1 MLIIGID
8 PGISGSICFFQDGK
22 IIDVVEMPTMTEG
35 KKNKKQVN
43 GSQIFNEISDRIRKL
58 DKRDIKEIIEQVSA
72 MPGQGVTS
80 MFNFGQSFGIL
91 KGICSAMQLPM
102 YFVRPAKWKK
112 YFNLINSEKDASRT
126 RAIEIFPYFSG
137 QLSRKKDSNKADA
150 ILIASFY
157 YETYK
162 IEEQKKNTRQIHDT
176 FKCEVLNMEADIASQ
191 AVGLGTNTDFS
202 LISLFLRADIIV
214 KSVIIILIVCSIY
227 SWAVIIDKF
236 RLFKK
241 INKSSDDFEEKF
253 WDSKSAETFYNSLP
267 AKVDD
272 PMAIVFKDTM
282 ESLLKKKFKSN
293 LSEKMSTFL
302 EVGIEKQMS
311 KIDKGFTFLATVGS
325 TAPFIGLFGTVW
337 GIMNS
342 FQSIAISRNTSLAIV
357 APGIAEALFATAL
370 GLLAAIP
377 AVVAYNKFN
386 TDSQK
391 YSQKLENFS
400 KRFLTII

>member
-43 GSQIFNEISDRIRKL
+43 GSQIFNEISDKIRNL
-58 DKRDIKEIIEQVSA
+58 DKKDIKVVIEQVSA

-91 KGICSAMQLPM
+91 KGICSSMQLPM

-162 IEEQKKNTRQIHDT
+162 TEE
-176 FKCEVLNMEADIASQ
+176 
-191 AVGLGTNTDFS
+191 
-202 LISLFLRADIIV
+202 
-214 KSVIIILIVCSIY
+214 
-227 SWAVIIDKF
+227 
-236 RLFKK
+236 
-241 INKSSDDFEEKF
+241 
-253 WDSKSAETFYNSLP
+253 
-267 AKVDD
+267 
-272 PMAIVFKDTM
+272 
-282 ESLLKKKFKSN
+282 
-293 LSEKMSTFL
+293 
-302 EVGIEKQMS
+302 
-311 KIDKGFTFLATVGS
+311 
-325 TAPFIGLFGTVW
+325 
-337 GIMNS
+337 
-342 FQSIAISRNTSLAIV
+342 
-357 APGIAEALFATAL
+357 
-370 GLLAAIP
+370 
-377 AVVAYNKFN
+377 
-386 TDSQK
+386 
-391 YSQKLENFS
+391 
-400 KRFLTII
+400 